1 MLTLGVHTDKL
12 RKRLFSFPRLSHW
25 LYLARPSSDAASY
38 ILKSNPSLKEA
49 AMPMG
54 SGNTVTLSLLAY
66 PCSASLHQ
74 LNFLIPKRGMASDW
88 SHINAAFSAS
98 VNLEMRS
105 FARSCEVKWGF
116 LYGNCL

>member
-1 MLTLGVHTDKL
+1 
-12 RKRLFSFPRLSHW
+12 
-25 LYLARPSSDAASY
+25 
-38 ILKSNPSLKEA
+38 
-49 AMPMG
+49 MPMG

-105 FARSCEVKWGF
+105 FARSCELKLGF
-116 LYGNCL
+116 LYGNC